1 MICLAVM
8 KIKIKVF
15 WDVITGRLVD
25 RYQYFGVL
33 WSFHLKLR
41 A

>member
-1 MICLAVM
+1 M

-15 WDVITGRLVD
+15 WDVITSRMVD
-25 RYQYFGVL
+25 RYQHYEGL
-33 WSFHLKLR
+33 WRFRLRLR